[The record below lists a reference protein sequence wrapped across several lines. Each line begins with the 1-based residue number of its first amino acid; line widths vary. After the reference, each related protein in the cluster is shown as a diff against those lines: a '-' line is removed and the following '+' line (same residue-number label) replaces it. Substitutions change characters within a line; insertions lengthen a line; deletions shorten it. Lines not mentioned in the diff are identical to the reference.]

1 MNRKFFNGL
10 LLLALATGGV
20 GTFTSCTD
28 HEQEFRND
36 VLKGQ
41 EDLSGQIAA
50 IRNLTDGTFVTNLDN
65 EIQKLIDAGKFASA
79 ADLETLKGR
88 VDGIDE
94 TLAHLDDTFATD
106 KELEDAVKTLQNELT
121 EALKDYYTKAEVDE
135 LLKDLSSEIQAVDDK
150 ATEALAKALANEAAI
165 AAIKSDLALIESR
178 VGTLE
183 GELADLKKD
192 LDLFKDNVEQL
203 FNRYARKLANLV
215 TGLIV
220 ERTYNPVFGTI
231 NLPMGLESNMLINYY
246 FKPVKTV
253 SFPDA
258 AGGSEYAENSVLKQH
273 IFIPAASNKDAFDF
287 SKTTLETLGNLYMTI
302 NPIERNN
309 DGLTFQLVQS
319 NGDALP
325 VDFTANSCD
334 EVLTFGY
341 TRGDEP
347 TGFYKSEIAPEKDGD
362 EALIAAT
369 ELTIDDNLKTAFKD
383 AVKNHGK
390 QDFFQLAKAL
400 YEQFDGI
407 VPAYAAKVSWEEPV
421 VSGVEVNTGSE
432 IAAETTETKSVI
444 SGYDLAAASF
454 RPLSYSTGFDLGTS
468 RELPTFGSLQNAV
481 NRAFDALGNKLQ
493 LNLKIDDSNIGI
505 NVDDLTIEIGETSIK
520 INLGG
525 MPVVDKDKLGK
536 LELKDGKW
544 LDEKG
549 VDQTSHV
556 VGILA
561 DNANIVLGYNP
572 DTNTVSDLNA
582 TALNELIDTIIGSM
596 NDKLVGTDAKP
607 GLAVELNKQL
617 KDMVTDINNQLGS
630 VQAKIDNTVADIRK
644 KVNDALAG
652 RAGQAA
658 QSLVNLYNR
667 FANKFNEVVKNPNA
681 YLQVVA
687 GYETQEGE
695 MHHLSTVAND
705 PTVMGEGVAKLFL
718 TSYNAELIVP
728 SYKKYVSI
736 NKVGATTAD
745 EALCTKAGE
754 DFNKILNGRQQLV
767 ALDTKALGKGDYQI
781 FYQSL
786 DFRGYTSTKVY
797 YIRVK

>member
-121 EALKDYYTKAEVDE
+121 EALKDYYTKAEVDD

-150 ATEALAKALANEAAI
+150 ATEALAKAMANEAAI

-246 FKPVKTV
+246 FKPVTTV

-258 AGGSEYAENSVLKQH
+258 NGGSEYAENSVFAQH
-273 IFIPAASNKDAFDF
+273 IFIPAEKADF

-347 TGFYKSEIAPEKDGD
+347 TGFYKSEIAPKEDGD

-407 VPAYAAKVSWEEPV
+407 VPAYAAKVSWKEPV

-454 RPLSYSTGFDLGTS
+454 RPLSYSTGFDFGTS

-481 NRAFDALGNKLQ
+481 NRAFDALENKLQ
-493 LNLKIDDSNIGI
+493 LNLGVNVGEISI
-505 NVDDLTIEIGETSIK
+505 NLQGVNLTIGDQTIVVDLSGA
-520 INLGG
+520 
-525 MPVVDKDKLGK
+525 PVVDKDKEIGYIKPGTSVK
-536 LELKDGKW
+536 LTYDADG
-544 LDEKG
+544 
-549 VDQTSHV
+549 
-556 VGILA
+556 VGDKRGQLA
-561 DNANIVLGYNP
+561 G
-572 DTNTVSDLNA
+572 
-582 TALNELIDTIIGSM
+582 LIDSITTQVNSM
-596 NDKLVGTDAKP
+596 LHGDLQSAINDQVSSQITDLL
-607 GLAVELNKQL
+607 GQINSQL
-617 KDMVTDINNQLGS
+617 ES

-658 QSLVNLYNR
+658 QKLVNIYNR